1 MSKVNIADNG
11 TATVRFDDGVIY
23 SFASGITPRQR
34 QSGQWHYYDTH
45 ASGKKAMPNV
55 ETMGASMMG
64 YAVVH
69 WYKYFFEV
77 QDVWMGLRDY
87 PALEYTNFG
96 KEDFGD
102 PVSTGDT
109 TNVELFGPVTHI
121 VDSDKRVLVNKTTP
135 THTLHNGFVVRHV
148 WSEGPKVYV
157 QSIGFGVGQY
167 ARANEIPS
175 GVVWGSV
182 SMKTIR
188 SMAVKYYERRTGK
201 KGIVMENNPRYND
214 IPDVV
219 N

>member
-1 MSKVNIADNG
+1 
-11 TATVRFDDGVIY
+11 
-23 SFASGITPRQR
+23 
-34 QSGQWHYYDTH
+34 
-45 ASGKKAMPNV
+45 MPNV
-55 ETMGASMMG
+55 ETVGTSFMG

-87 PALEYTNFG
+87 PALEYTDIG

-109 TNVELFGPVTHI
+109 TNVDLFGPVTHI
-121 VDSDKRVLVNKTTP
+121 VDNEKRVLVNKTTV

-148 WSEGPKVYV
+148 WAEGPKVYV
-157 QSIGFGVGQY
+157 QSIGFGVGKY

-175 GVVWGSV
+175 GLVWGSI

-188 SMAVKYYERRTGK
+188 SMAIKYYSRRTGK
-201 KGIVMENNPRYND
+201 KGIVMENDPRFDD
-214 IPDVV
+214 IPNVV
-219 N
+219 D